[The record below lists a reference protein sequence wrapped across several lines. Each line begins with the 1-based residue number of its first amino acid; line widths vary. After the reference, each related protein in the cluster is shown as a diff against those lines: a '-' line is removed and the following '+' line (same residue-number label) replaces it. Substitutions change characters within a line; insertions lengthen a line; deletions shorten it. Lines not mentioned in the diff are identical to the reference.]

1 MLLHYP
7 HIRILTAIFQ
17 LRCQRK
23 RYLTRLSSNLY
34 RSPVCFASAISF
46 PLCAHHVYSN
56 NLHVWL
62 WPHGLYRNPVL
73 QLSGYIAKFLRRN
86 SPFHVLLSRELQRLL
101 ATTSV
106 DELVQRQC
114 KGGEK
119 RSDTNQKSLFQDL
132 LHRRSKREECGLH
145 RNRTIR

>member
-1 MLLHYP
+1 MLLHV
-7 HIRILTAIFQ
+7 RILTAIFQ

-23 RYLTRLSSNLY
+23 RYVTRLSPNLY
-34 RSPVCFASAISF
+34 ISPICFISTISF
-46 PLCAHHVYSN
+46 PVCAHNVYSN

-62 WPHGLYRNPVL
+62 WPQGLYRSHAL
-73 QLSGYIAKFLRRN
+73 RLSRRN

-114 KGGEK
+114 EGGKKGRTQIRSLKRGTCCIDRAREK
-119 RSDTNQKSLFQDL
+119 SVAFT
-132 LHRRSKREECGLH
+132 G
-145 RNRTIR
+145 TV